1 MLLLFGVLSGVRMD
15 LTNIRRQ
22 IQIVY
27 ARVASRTVT
36 ASDGTSV
43 MELAN
48 KMVDLEKAGE
58 LKTDEDIKK
67 SSKCHA
73 MVGEILDFLDRERN
87 RDFFS
92 ILSLN
97 RDRSP

>member
-1 MLLLFGVLSGVRMD
+1 MLLIFDVLSGVRMD

-43 MELAN
+43 MELAK

-58 LKTDEDIKK
+58 LKNEEDIKK

-73 MVGEILDFLDRERN
+73 MVGEILDFLVCYS
-87 RDFFS
+87 F
-92 ILSLN
+92 
-97 RDRSP
+97 

>member
-1 MLLLFGVLSGVRMD
+1 MLLIFDVLSGVRMD

-43 MELAN
+43 MELAK

-67 SSKCHA
+67 
-73 MVGEILDFLDRERN
+73 
-87 RDFFS
+87 
-92 ILSLN
+92 
-97 RDRSP
+97 

>member
-1 MLLLFGVLSGVRMD
+1 MENLELFKWIKDYPKNLDLFREVEQCKTMEKQIVMD

-27 ARVASRTVT
+27 ARVSSRTVT

-58 LKTDEDIKK
+58 LKT
-67 SSKCHA
+67 
-73 MVGEILDFLDRERN
+73 VLLFL
-87 RDFFS
+87 
-92 ILSLN
+92 
-97 RDRSP
+97 